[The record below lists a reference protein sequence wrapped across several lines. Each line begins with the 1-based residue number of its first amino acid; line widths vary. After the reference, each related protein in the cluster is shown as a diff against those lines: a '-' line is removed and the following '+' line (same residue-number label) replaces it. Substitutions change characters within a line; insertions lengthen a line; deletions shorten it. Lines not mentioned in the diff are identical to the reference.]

1 MKLKTKI
8 EDAKKLNESLKEE
21 KERKINIFNNMTNE
35 IKSFHRKIN
44 NYLLKQKNPHLSIKQ
59 SMNNENNIEIYKN
72 LISNFIKNK
81 ENLNRITKLKSNIK
95 ENEEKEK
102 LKNKVKKIKEEIELI
117 NEKIN
122 KKKVEYNNLG
132 NIKYHS
138 TRYIINPIPIA
149 LEKNSEHSI
158 QIELSKKFKEN
169 AIEVNQKNKIIKKDV
184 ENTEKELQKLKKKY
198 PELENEEPKQD
209 NSHSNIQNTL
219 SLKLNNSNEDSLG
232 IVDDISNYN
241 IDSPKFLTKVIQ
253 NSKID
258 FQFEEK
264 LDFSIIGKNKNSTL
278 IKNQKINKSSN
289 IINNQNKNIFSL
301 LNKNLNIKD
310 NKNNINDQLDL
321 QIKNTENQIKDLKEQ
336 LTKLLEEKEILKNR
350 KGNLQIELI
359 KQNSKIAFYKNQI
372 QSLNNNNNIK
382 IIPNIISDKGDKD
395 TSWRS
400 VHDSGIF
407 DVSL

>member
-184 ENTEKELQKLKKKY
+184 ENTEKELQKLKKRY

>member
-102 LKNKVKKIKEEIELI
+102 LKNKVKKIKEKIELI